1 MHFKEESVV
10 KPIELKNVRKVF
22 NHPMKVWSKIE
33 SVKDLSFSMEQGE
46 IIGFVGHNGAGKTTT
61 IKMIMGFITPTSGE
75 ISVFGK
81 KPGDREVK
89 SKIGF
94 LPERPY
100 FYSELTA
107 MEVLKYFGKLSGLS
121 GRILNDKAENVL
133 KKVGLYEDRNR
144 KLASYSKGML
154 QRIGLAQAIIHD
166 PELVIMDEPMSG
178 LDPIGRKEVK
188 DIIRGLKR
196 DGKSVIFSSHILSDI
211 ENLSD
216 RVLIIE
222 HGKLKSFGSLHEI
235 IRPEDVRYTIEF
247 ACDSS
252 MKDAIFALFD
262 GVRIVS
268 DRFVLDCADISD
280 FNSKLAEVVGKGCTV
295 LNAAGSY
302 PSLEE
307 IVFKE
312 IREEENGQR

>member
-1 MHFKEESVV
+1 MV

-22 NHPMKVWSKIE
+22 SHPMKVWSKIE

-61 IKMIMGFITPTSGE
+61 IKMIMGFIKPTSGE

-107 MEVLKYFGKLSGLS
+107 MEVLKYFGRLSGISSPVLT
-121 GRILNDKAENVL
+121 GKAENVL
-133 KKVGLYEDRNR
+133 KKVGLFDDRNR

-188 DIIRGLKR
+188 DIIRSLKK
-196 DGKSVIFSSHILSDI
+196 DGRSVIFSSHILSDI

-222 HGKLKSFGSLHEI
+222 HGKLKNFGSLHEI
-235 IRPEDVRYTIEF
+235 IRPEDVRYSIEF
-247 ACDSS
+247 SCESS
-252 MKDAIFALFD
+252 MKDAVFSLFS
-262 GVRIVS
+262 GVRLVS

-280 FNSKLAEVVGKGCTV
+280 FNAKLAEVVGKGCTV

-312 IREEENGQR
+312 ITEEENGQR

>member
-1 MHFKEESVV
+1 MV

-22 NHPMKVWSKIE
+22 SHPMKVWTKIE

-61 IKMIMGFITPTSGE
+61 IKMIMGFITPTAGE

-121 GRILNDKAENVL
+121 GRILTDKAENVL
-133 KKVGLYEDRNR
+133 KKVGLFEDRNR

-178 LDPIGRKEVK
+178 LDPIGRKE
-188 DIIRGLKR
+188 
-196 DGKSVIFSSHILSDI
+196 
-211 ENLSD
+211 
-216 RVLIIE
+216 
-222 HGKLKSFGSLHEI
+222 EI
-235 IRPEDVRYTIEF
+235 GRAHV
-247 ACDSS
+247 
-252 MKDAIFALFD
+252 
-262 GVRIVS
+262 
-268 DRFVLDCADISD
+268 
-280 FNSKLAEVVGKGCTV
+280 
-295 LNAAGSY
+295 
-302 PSLEE
+302 
-307 IVFKE
+307 
-312 IREEENGQR
+312 